1 MEASEVKNRNDKK
14 FKNKGFTLIEL
25 LAVIIILGI
34 LMAVAI
40 PSMTKYIE
48 NSRKDAFWQT
58 AKTYVNAARYG
69 LLNDEFSTAD
79 GEICSLPPT
88 GQATIVPTSIII
100 LEKGSNKSAWNKELT
115 ISYVICVDEGSN
127 EKPRYKYYYV
137 GQDSDNNGITN
148 PVQEDDLVRG
158 QVKRGGAN
166 SLAQP
171 AKGASI
177 NAGDANRTVY
187 QVCS

>member
-1 MEASEVKNRNDKK
+1 MEAKEVRNRNHKNI
-14 FKNKGFTLIEL
+14 KNKGFTLIEL

-48 NSRKDAFWQT
+48 NSKKDAFWQT

-69 LLNDEFSTAD
+69 LLNDEFGNTE
-79 GEICSLPPT
+79 GGICSLPPT
-88 GQATIVPTSIII
+88 GQATIVPTSIIT
-100 LEKGSNKSAWNKELT
+100 LEKGSKKSAWNKDLT
-115 ISYVICVDEGSN
+115 ISYVVCVDEGSAD
-127 EKPRYKYYYV
+127 KPKYVYYYV
-137 GQDSDNNGITN
+137 GRDSDNNGITN
-148 PVQEDDLVRG
+148 PTQEDALVRG

-166 SLAQP
+166 SVAQP
-171 AKGASI
+171 AKGGSI
-177 NAGDANRTVY
+177 TVGSSSRTVY